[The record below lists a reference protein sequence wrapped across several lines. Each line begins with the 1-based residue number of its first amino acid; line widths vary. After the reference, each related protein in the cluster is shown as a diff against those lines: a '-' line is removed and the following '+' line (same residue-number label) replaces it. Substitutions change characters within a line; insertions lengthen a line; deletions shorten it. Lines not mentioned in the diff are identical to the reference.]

1 MNLNEQIQKLQEAR
15 NTAKTLDEWEALNK
29 QIITLQ
35 KELLWQTKR

>member
-15 NTAKTLDEWEALNK
+15 NTAKTLDEWEQLNE

-35 KELLWQTKR
+35 KELLWQNKR

>member
-15 NTAKTLDEWEALNK
+15 NTAKTLDEWESLNE

-35 KELLWQTKR
+35 KELLWQNKR